1 MYNWCF
7 IILSAL
13 KILKLKAWDKTLSI
27 IGLILLLAAVSGTIF
42 EKSIRLGFFISLI
55 FVAIIALVTFI
66 MTRVWKKAKTA

>member
-1 MYNWCF
+1 MYNWGF

-13 KILKLKAWDKTLSI
+13 KILTLKAWDKTLCM
-27 IGLILLLAAVSGTIF
+27 IGLILLAAAVTGTIF

-55 FVAIIALVTFI
+55 VVALIALVTFI